1 MNVQPIRKHSNN
13 GISFGVRILPQAQSL
28 FDRHFAQI
36 ARTGSVEDIML
47 ARNYEKVIKGAGNKK
62 GLTLDANSILT
73 ADIKNNIPSV
83 KIHRESY
90 TLRTPNEKDVVVL
103 EVNNANQKL
112 TPIQKLKTLAERICK
127 IANL

>member
-13 GISFGVRILPQAQSL
+13 GVSFGVKFLPQAQVL

-47 ARNYEKVIKGAGNKK
+47 ARKYEQVIKSTGNKK
-62 GLTLDANSILT
+62 GLRLDANSILT
-73 ADIKNNIPSV
+73 ANITNNIPSLKV
-83 KIHRESY
+83 HRESY
-90 TLRTPNEKDVVVL
+90 TIRIPNGKDVVVL
-103 EVNNANQKL
+103 EINNENQKL